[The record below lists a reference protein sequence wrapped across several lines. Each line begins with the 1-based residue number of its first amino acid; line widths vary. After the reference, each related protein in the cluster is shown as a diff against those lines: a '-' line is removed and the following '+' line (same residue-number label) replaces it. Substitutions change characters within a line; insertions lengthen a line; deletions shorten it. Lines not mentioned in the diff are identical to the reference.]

1 MKQLELFENNGFKTG
16 MFNSTSDTWNQNV
29 MNYVVTDKD
38 KKILENSEVS
48 IRNLNQN
55 LQYKPIKKRSRK
67 YKEVI

>member
-16 MFNSTSDTWNQNV
+16 TFNSTSDTWNQNV